1 MDLAGMFL
9 GLFHHVIVVSALD
22 HHTTRTLDNLGHR
35 SSCGRYDSDATCED
49 VAGMLSTPKTAPLPR
64 ARVYLCGRVTFEY
77 GGLALH
83 DGALGGAQSRLL
95 LAFLGMRRTRPASRL
110 ETIEALWGY
119 TPPPSVDRSLNAI
132 VSKLRAAVRGAG
144 VPAPHG
150 VATESGTL
158 QLALPDAWF
167 DIEAARTSLD
177 AAEGAL
183 RADDRPRAWAAVNV
197 AAVIARQ
204 SFLLGEDAP
213 WVVREREALQRT
225 WRRASIVLSL
235 VSTAAGEYQLGIQ
248 HATEAYAA
256 EPFDEVA
263 CQALMRAHAAA
274 GNRAEALRV
283 FARCRRLFRDELG
296 AEPSDQTTH
305 TFLAILRAKA
315 FA

>member
-1 MDLAGMFL
+1 M
-9 GLFHHVIVVSALD
+9 
-22 HHTTRTLDNLGHR
+22 
-35 SSCGRYDSDATCED
+35 
-49 VAGMLSTPKTAPLPR
+49 
-64 ARVYLCGRVTFEY
+64 
-77 GGLALH
+77 
-83 DGALGGAQSRLL
+83 
-95 LAFLGMRRTRPASRL
+95 
-110 ETIEALWGY
+110 
-119 TPPPSVDRSLNAI
+119 
-132 VSKLRAAVRGAG
+132 
-144 VPAPHG
+144 PAPHG

-167 DIEAARTSLD
+167 DIESARASLD
-177 AAEGAL
+177 AAEGAW
-183 RADDRPRAWAAVNV
+183 RCGDGPRAWAAANV

-204 SFLLGEDAP
+204 SFLLDEDAA

-225 WRRASIVLSL
+225 WRRASIVLSF
-235 VSTAAGEYQLGIQ
+235 VSTAGGEHQLGIQ

-296 AEPSDQTTH
+296 AEPSDQTTN

-315 FA
+315 